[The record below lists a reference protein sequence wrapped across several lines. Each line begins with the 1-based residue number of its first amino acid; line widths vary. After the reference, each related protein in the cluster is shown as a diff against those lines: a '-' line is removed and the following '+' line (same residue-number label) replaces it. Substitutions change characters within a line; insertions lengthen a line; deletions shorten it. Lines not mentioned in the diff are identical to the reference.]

1 MILNSPEVNTELRR
15 INTDSIDLVI
25 DLFDKYRVF
34 YKQPSDIT
42 KARKFLSERLANNES
57 IILLATEEQADGT
70 MISKGFTQLYPKYTS
85 ARMVKNWILND
96 LYVDA
101 PYRKQGI
108 GQKLIEY
115 AMDFAKNSGS
125 EFVQLETA
133 FDNYTA
139 QSLYE
144 SIGFVKQ
151 SSSEDF
157 LLYKIAVN

>member
-1 MILNSPEVNTELRR
+1 MSNPETRTELKR
-15 INTDSIDLVI
+15 INIDSIDLVI

-34 YKQPSDIT
+34 YKQPTDIGR
-42 KARKFLSERLANNES
+42 ARKFLSERLANNES
-57 IILLATEEQADGT
+57 IIVVAIGEQADGT
-70 MISKGFTQLYPKYTS
+70 IISMGFTQLYPKYSS
-85 ARMVKNWILND
+85 ARTAKNWILND
-96 LYVDA
+96 LYVDV
-101 PYRKQGI
+101 PFRKQGI
-108 GQKLIEY
+108 GKMLIGY
-115 AMDFAKNSGS
+115 ATNFARDNGS

-151 SSSEDF
+151 RPSEEF

>member
-1 MILNSPEVNTELRR
+1 MSNPETRTELKR
-15 INTDSIDLVI
+15 INIDSIDLVI

-34 YKQPSDIT
+34 YKQPSDAAR
-42 KARKFLSERLANNES
+42 ARKFLSERLANNES
-57 IILLATEEQADGT
+57 IVIVAIEEQANGT
-70 MISKGFTQLYPKYTS
+70 VISKGFTQLYPKYSS
-85 ARMVKNWILND
+85 ARTVKNWILND

-101 PYRKQGI
+101 AYRKQGI
-108 GQKLIEY
+108 GKMLIDY
-115 AMDFAKNSGS
+115 ATNFARDNGS

-151 SSSEDF
+151 GPSEEF